1 MYAYLTLLI
10 FLVLVEDSATAKLI
24 CESVAPVRLCRQRPP
39 YLPLPKGD
47 RTYAAAIIDML
58 TDCINHNL
66 RKRLDTSLY
75 IQITM
80 VLSKLLSYLARSR
93 TKIIYHWSEHWRTL
107 LSFVRFLVTYADDMT
122 SLPRTHELV
131 QAVVDLLVLAMT
143 SGEAFLSDAASYD
156 DLLYKLIESGEV
168 LTKLRDAYSLASA
181 TERYSSINILIG
193 VSRHYQE
200 LIESQRAK
208 KEHLT
213 PREINKIIKQGYD
226 SLTFEPREG
235 AEMADGAYREVEY
248 RAVLK
253 RITRVAVGDA
263 AAVVSN

>member
-1 MYAYLTLLI
+1 
-10 FLVLVEDSATAKLI
+10 
-24 CESVAPVRLCRQRPP
+24 
-39 YLPLPKGD
+39 
-47 RTYAAAIIDML
+47 
-58 TDCINHNL
+58 
-66 RKRLDTSLY
+66 
-75 IQITM
+75 M

-181 TERYSSINILIG
+181 TEKYSSINILIG